1 MMSDLTIPN
10 EVTEIEYTVGST
22 SSNGP
27 FTIPFSFFADGDVK
41 VSVNDGT
48 TTTLLTLIND
58 YSVAG
63 VAADGGFDGG
73 SVTLVASISN
83 STIKIYRDIIIDR
96 TSNFPSTG
104 PFNIDALNTELNKA
118 IAIMQELRTQKDSFL
133 FVPAENISTDPF
145 DANGRAIDNI
155 GELSD
160 DDAAATNRQVKAAGP
175 SGVNDDNLESGA
187 LTINQWNTVISLTSI
202 EIQGAVTATTKL
214 FDLITEY
221 FCFMQNRGSL
231 EAEFYF
237 RYRYIVECYSE
248 VAKQS
253 NANYRIKI
261 PPTSMIPVPFMDVSR
276 AVDYWNGLGTV
287 DIFIDIYP
295 LGSAA
300 NNLYTQWN
308 NLAVTTK
315 AP

>member
-1 MMSDLTIPN
+1 MSDLTIPN

-160 DDAAATNRQVKAAGP
+160 DDAAATEQQRFEPQVFVVPAIRNKAVIARLRLLH
-175 SGVNDDNLESGA
+175 SADQQSQRDRR
-187 LTINQWNTVISLTSI
+187 TVF
-202 EIQGAVTATTKL
+202 EQA
-214 FDLITEY
+214 FH
-221 FCFMQNRGSL
+221 
-231 EAEFYF
+231 
-237 RYRYIVECYSE
+237 
-248 VAKQS
+248 
-253 NANYRIKI
+253 
-261 PPTSMIPVPFMDVSR
+261 
-276 AVDYWNGLGTV
+276 
-287 DIFIDIYP
+287 P
-295 LGSAA
+295 LGQTIAMPGIRHPLS
-300 NNLYTQWN
+300 
-308 NLAVTTK
+308 K
-315 AP
+315 S